1 MNFKGGTYEARRHHE
16 GRYVNA
22 AVSLRPIPRIGV
34 QQLSLNVHWTSAN
47 VKYSVDEAAADSEL
61 HLVDSKDAKAIVLG
75 DAKPVQLPGKS
86 WKRTEYADH
95 DWNQS
100 RENTVTPFTHLFV
113 ETVVVPRPQLQPF
126 DDDSRL
132 IILPN
137 QMPLYI
143 KRAGKAVT
151 ILSLGY
157 FEPNTA
163 FRGLNDF
170 LFLMCQPTPDKF
182 FKNPS
187 IGNLKDVLIFVVDN
201 GPSVAPSNTLV
212 QMFLVRL
219 RQLLNIDKVVQKSFA
234 EYNSKRNFV
243 ERVHAVENEALSKHG

>member
-1 MNFKGGTYEARRHHE
+1 M
-16 GRYVNA
+16 
-22 AVSLRPIPRIGV
+22 
-34 QQLSLNVHWTSAN
+34 QQISLNVHWTSAN
-47 VKYSVDEAAADSEL
+47 VNYSVDEAAAYSEL

-75 DAKPVQLPGKS
+75 MRNQFNSQESHGKGLS
-86 WKRTEYADH
+86 KKIMIGTSLVKML
-95 DWNQS
+95 S
-100 RENTVTPFTHLFV
+100 RLLHTCVV
-113 ETVVVPRPQLQPF
+113 ETVVVSRPQLQPF

-132 IILPN
+132 ITLLN

-187 IGNLKDVLIFVVDN
+187 IGKL
-201 GPSVAPSNTLV
+201 
-212 QMFLVRL
+212 
-219 RQLLNIDKVVQKSFA
+219 KVVLKEPIHRQA
-234 EYNSKRNFV
+234 EGCIDICSRQCSISSTKQY
-243 ERVHAVENEALSKHG
+243 LSADVSGKTSSTA

>member
-1 MNFKGGTYEARRHHE
+1 M
-16 GRYVNA
+16 
-22 AVSLRPIPRIGV
+22 VS
-34 QQLSLNVHWTSAN
+34 
-47 VKYSVDEAAADSEL
+47 
-61 HLVDSKDAKAIVLG
+61 
-75 DAKPVQLPGKS
+75 
-86 WKRTEYADH
+86 
-95 DWNQS
+95 
-100 RENTVTPFTHLFV
+100 
-113 ETVVVPRPQLQPF
+113 RPQLQPF
-126 DDDSRL
+126 DNDSR
-132 IILPN
+132 IITLLN

-151 ILSLGY
+151 ILSLVY

-187 IGNLKDVLIFVVDN
+187 MGKLKDVLIFVVDN
-201 GPSVAPSNTLV
+201 APSVAPSNTLV

-243 ERVHAVENEALSKHG
+243 ERVHAVENEALYKHGRFDSHQIHQTGKTGSLVHKQNITAMAEIQTCLNSGVLYHGKPLEAFRATCDSNFVFDDEKELKNFLSLSESQEAEFSDS